1 MLCSCLAYV
10 SCLNTSCSQADPLT
24 ASSLYL
30 QAACGVEATE
40 KLFADIRMV
49 IVHSLKVG
57 PTCRAPPAIWSAGK
71 LCGKLHLLHSEAAQP
86 QAAMQASPAK
96 LSSVQACQNIMIN
109 DRHCFELYGYDIIVD
124 DTLRP
129 WLIEV
134 RPCCNL
140 CYLCDVYLGLREQ

>member
-1 MLCSCLAYV
+1 MLPVLSGQL
-10 SCLNTSCSQADPLT
+10 
-24 ASSLYL
+24 ASS
-30 QAACGVEATE
+30 AASSSCCTV
-40 KLFADIRMV
+40 
-49 IVHSLKVG
+49 
-57 PTCRAPPAIWSAGK
+57 RAWLSK
-71 LCGKLHLLHSEAAQP
+71 AAQP
-86 QAAMQASPAK
+86 QAVMRASPAK

-140 CYLCDVYLGLREQ
+140 CYVSYVAWPQWAMRPCSHSPQVAGCANSRPIAGTAFREEDAGPTMCRLPFVHGL